1 MGTYGYISCIALFC
15 YVFMLLLMLAAR
27 RNKIANSF
35 LILLI
40 AMICWTGG
48 SLVYEKSDLARVPV
62 LVSRIIVRAVCPAA
76 LDTIVLLRNL
86 QGKPKKS
93 ESIFYGVLYLL
104 LFAVNVPAWIFAGT
118 AGAGED
124 G

>member
-48 SLVYEKSDLARVPV
+48 SLFM
-62 LVSRIIVRAVCPAA
+62 
-76 LDTIVLLRNL
+76 RNL
-86 QGKPKKS
+86 IWPGYRFWYHVS
-93 ESIFYGVLYLL
+93 LFG
-104 LFAVNVPAWIFAGT
+104 LFALPFGYYRFITEFAGKNSSLPGRIPISQT
-118 AGAGED
+118 KKVVPTIHRQHD
-124 G
+124 L

>member
-48 SLVYEKSDLARVPV
+48 SLFM
-62 LVSRIIVRAVCPAA
+62 
-76 LDTIVLLRNL
+76 RNL
-86 QGKPKKS
+86 IWPGYRFWYHVS
-93 ESIFYGVLYLL
+93 LFG
-104 LFAVNVPAWIFAGT
+104 LFALPFGYYRFITEFAGKT
-118 AGAGED
+118 KKAEVFFMVCCICFYLQSMCRMD
-124 G
+124 FCWHRRSW

>member
-48 SLVYEKSDLARVPV
+48 SLFM
-62 LVSRIIVRAVCPAA
+62 
-76 LDTIVLLRNL
+76 RNL
-86 QGKPKKS
+86 IWPGYRFWYHVSLSGCLPALWILSFYYGICRENEKKRKY
-93 ESIFYGVLYLL
+93 FLWC
-104 LFAVNVPAWIFAGT
+104 AVSAFICSQCAAWIFAGT